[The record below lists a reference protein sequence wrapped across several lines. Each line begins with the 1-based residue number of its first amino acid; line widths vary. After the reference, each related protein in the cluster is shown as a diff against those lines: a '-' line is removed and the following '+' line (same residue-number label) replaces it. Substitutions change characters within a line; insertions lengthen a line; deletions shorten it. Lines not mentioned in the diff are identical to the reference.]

1 MRRENRASGV
11 HTRRRVCLC
20 AHLGKLMQPDCWW
33 ALSGV
38 PCRGRPS
45 PGSCLESSLRGSCAP
60 SLEPAAPTDQQGTG
74 RWSADGPAQRKLQPD
89 RPAGGLCRA
98 LGSRASARLCGQS
111 QTGRGA
117 WRRSPWVPCQLSASA
132 FCHFFQTM
140 KTQRYVENVEPG
152 DQGCTQVACSS
163 TFGRRGCHLGRT
175 QGRKQE
181 RIRLGEPRV
190 LLDSFQGA
198 PRRLQGNAAPLAQQ
212 EPGCSN
218 PDP

>member
-1 MRRENRASGV
+1 M
-11 HTRRRVCLC
+11 
-20 AHLGKLMQPDCWW
+20 
-33 ALSGV
+33 
-38 PCRGRPS
+38 
-45 PGSCLESSLRGSCAP
+45 
-60 SLEPAAPTDQQGTG
+60 
-74 RWSADGPAQRKLQPD
+74 
-89 RPAGGLCRA
+89 
-98 LGSRASARLCGQS
+98 
-111 QTGRGA
+111 
-117 WRRSPWVPCQLSASA
+117 PCQLSASA

-140 KTQRYVENVEPG
+140 KTQRYVENVAPG